1 MNIREGYGNFLTGK
15 RIEQGLT
22 MKKLAE
28 LSGVSERKILNI
40 EKENMKGYSLHDLR
54 RYLKGLNIPL
64 SEIMPF
70 ERKPESGSYSE
81 GYQ

>member
-1 MNIREGYGNFLTGK
+1 MDMREGYGNFLTGK

-28 LSGVSERKILNI
+28 LSGVSERNILNI

-54 RYLKGLNIPL
+54 RYLKALNIPL
-64 SEIMPF
+64 SEIMP
-70 ERKPESGSYSE
+70 EEVTVI
-81 GYQ
+81 